1 MLKRKN
7 SDSDE
12 NGAKRAAV
20 ELSMSSPLQ
29 EPAVSEEV
37 KDPEVPVSTTEED
50 PAMLE
55 ADQEDQNA
63 RAKPNIVSSHKLN
76 VVVDPSTFIHIRLLV
91 SLKEAVVIIGKGGST
106 IAKIREASGIRLN
119 VSDHFPG
126 VTERVV
132 NLKGS
137 AEHVSKVRLVV
148 FWAWKFIC

>member
-20 ELSMSSPLQ
+20 EISMSSPAQ
-29 EPAVSEEV
+29 DSAIR
-37 KDPEVPVSTTEED
+37 DDDNDHDMQVPSTETGNS
-50 PAMLE
+50 ALA
-55 ADQEDQNA
+55 ADQTEPDYQSNA

-76 VVVDPSTFIHIRLLV
+76 VVVDPSTFIHIRMLV

-119 VSDHFPG
+119 VSDQLPG
-126 VTERVV
+126 ITERVV

-137 AEHVSKVRLVV
+137 AEHVSKVT
-148 FWAWKFIC
+148 IE

>member
-20 ELSMSSPLQ
+20 QLSMSSPLGGDSPRG
-29 EPAVSEEV
+29 EPSDHDMQGSAVEMQTSESGPNAARV
-37 KDPEVPVSTTEED
+37 KAGT
-50 PAMLE
+50 
-55 ADQEDQNA
+55 
-63 RAKPNIVSSHKLN
+63 IVSSHKLN

-91 SLKEAVVIIGKGGST
+91 SLKEAVTIIGRGGST

-119 VSDHFPG
+119 VSDHLPG
-126 VTERVV
+126 ITERVV

-137 AEHVSKVRLVV
+137 AEHVAKVCRILWN
-148 FWAWKFIC
+148 FSTFTN

>member
-20 ELSMSSPLQ
+20 ELSMSSPIQ
-29 EPAVSEEV
+29 DTVGGDDDVNDQDMHHASAEPASSSSSA
-37 KDPEVPVSTTEED
+37 DPNDGNTS
-50 PAMLE
+50 
-55 ADQEDQNA
+55 
-63 RAKPNIVSSHKLN
+63 RSKPNIVSSHKLN
-76 VVVDPSTFIHIRLLV
+76 VVVDPSTFIHIRMLV

-119 VSDHFPG
+119 VSDHMPG
-126 VTERVV
+126 ITERVV

-137 AEHVSKVRLVV
+137 AEHVSKVC
-148 FWAWKFIC
+148 FAT